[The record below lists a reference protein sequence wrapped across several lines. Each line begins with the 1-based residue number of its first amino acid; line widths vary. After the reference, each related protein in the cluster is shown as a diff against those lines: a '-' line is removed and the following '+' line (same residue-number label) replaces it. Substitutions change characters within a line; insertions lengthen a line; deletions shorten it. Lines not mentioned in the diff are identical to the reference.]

1 MTLDANSRSITGRDP
16 SKHIIMRFIS
26 LLLLLTLIFC
36 SKEATGTS
44 DRISET
50 TINLDN
56 IETDPWWNDAVF
68 YEIFVR
74 SFYDS
79 NADGVGDLQ
88 GIIQKLDYL
97 NDGNPNTDTDLGITA
112 LWLMPIFPSPSY
124 HGYDVTDYRNIDE
137 EYGTMND
144 FKALI
149 TAAHARGIKIVIDF
163 VGNHTSDQ
171 HPWFTASASNESKRD
186 WYLWN
191 SNKPSYNGPWGQ
203 EVWHERNSSYYYGVF
218 WGGMPDLN
226 YTNQEVTNEIKNTL
240 RFWKEEVGVDGF
252 RIDAVKHWIENGDQQ
267 ENTAATLAWWRDL
280 YVFQKSL
287 GPGLMMVGEAW
298 TSTQNI
304 APYSDKRLDY
314 CFEFDLSYALID
326 GINNQTNSG
335 LKSKMSEIISTYETN
350 QYGTFL
356 TNHDQDRS
364 FYRFGMDERKA
375 KLAARILLSLPG
387 VPYIYYGEEVGMLGQ
402 KPDEDIRRPMQW
414 TSSANA
420 GFSSTQPWHPLNNN
434 YANYNVAN
442 QQLESES
449 IWSQYQIW
457 IKQRTRNTALRSG
470 NYDFIESNNS
480 RMFSYLRADSESNT
494 AFAVIHNLSSQ
505 NTDDI
510 TIRINNS
517 SLTEGTYNLI
527 NILNNQN
534 MGSIN
539 VSSSGAFDTTLSEV
553 TLAAYSSFLLKLEG
567 S

>member
-1 MTLDANSRSITGRDP
+1 
-16 SKHIIMRFIS
+16 MRFIS

-97 NDGNPNTDTDLGITA
+97 NDGNPNTDTDLGVTA

-287 GPGLMMVGEAW
+287 DPGLMMVGEAW

-414 TSSANA
+414 SSSANA

>member
-1 MTLDANSRSITGRDP
+1 
-16 SKHIIMRFIS
+16 MRLIS
-26 LLLLLTLIFC
+26 LLLLLTLVFC

-56 IETDPWWNDAVF
+56 IETNPWWNDAVF

-97 NDGNPNTDTDLGITA
+97 NDGNPNTDTDLGVTA

-203 EVWHERNSSYYYGVF
+203 EVWHERNGSYYYGLF

-226 YTNQEVTNEIKNTL
+226 YTNQDVTNEIKNTL

-280 YVFQKSL
+280 YVFRKSL
-287 GPGLMMVGEAW
+287 DPGLMMVGEAW

-442 QQLESES
+442 QQFESES

-539 VSSSGAFDTTLSEV
+539 VISSGAFDTTLSEV
-553 TLAAYSSFLLKLEG
+553 TLAAYSSFLLKLEE

>member
-1 MTLDANSRSITGRDP
+1 
-16 SKHIIMRFIS
+16 MRLIS
-26 LLLLLTLIFC
+26 LLLLLTLVFC

-56 IETDPWWNDAVF
+56 IETNPWWNDAVF

-97 NDGNPNTDTDLGITA
+97 NDGNPNTDTDLGVTA

-203 EVWHERNSSYYYGVF
+203 EVWHERNNSYYYGVF

-280 YVFQKSL
+280 YVFRKSL
-287 GPGLMMVGEAW
+287 DPGLMMVGEAW

-335 LKSKMSEIISTYETN
+335 LKSKMSEIISTYEPN

-442 QQLESES
+442 QQFESES

-457 IKQRTRNTALRSG
+457 IKQRTLNIALRSG

-494 AFAVIHNLSSQ
+494 AFVVIHNLTSQ

-510 TIRINNS
+510 TIRINYS

-539 VSSSGAFDTTLSEV
+539 LSSSGAFDTTLSEV
-553 TLAAYSSFLLKLEG
+553 TLAAYSSLLLKLEG

>member
-1 MTLDANSRSITGRDP
+1 
-16 SKHIIMRFIS
+16 MRFIS

-203 EVWHERNSSYYYGVF
+203 EVWHERNNSYYYGVF

-280 YVFQKSL
+280 YVFRKSL
-287 GPGLMMVGEAW
+287 DPGLMMVGEAW

-457 IKQRTRNTALRSG
+457 IKQRTLNIALRSG

>member
-1 MTLDANSRSITGRDP
+1 
-16 SKHIIMRFIS
+16 MRFIS

-97 NDGNPNTDTDLGITA
+97 NDGNPNTDTDLGVTA

-287 GPGLMMVGEAW
+287 DPGLMMVGEAW

-442 QQLESES
+442 QQSESES

-470 NYDFIESNNS
+470 TYDFIESNNS
-480 RMFSYLRADSESNT
+480 RMFSYLRTDSESNT
-494 AFAVIHNLSSQ
+494 SFVVIHNLSSQ

-534 MGSIN
+534 MGSVN
-539 VSSSGAFDTTLSEV
+539 VISSGAFDTTLSEV
-553 TLAAYSSFLLKLEG
+553 TLAAYSSFLLKLEE

>member
-1 MTLDANSRSITGRDP
+1 
-16 SKHIIMRFIS
+16 MRFIS

-56 IETDPWWNDAVF
+56 IETNPWWNDAVF

-97 NDGNPNTDTDLGITA
+97 NDGNPNTDTDLGVTA

-203 EVWHERNSSYYYGVF
+203 EVWHERNGSYYYGLF

-280 YVFQKSL
+280 YVFRKSL
-287 GPGLMMVGEAW
+287 DPGLMMVGEAW

-457 IKQRTRNTALRSG
+457 IKQRTLNIALRSG

-494 AFAVIHNLSSQ
+494 AFVVIHNLTSQ

-510 TIRINNS
+510 TIRINYS

-539 VSSSGAFDTTLSEV
+539 VISSGAFDTTLSEV
-553 TLAAYSSFLLKLEG
+553 TLAAHSSFLLKLEE

>member
-1 MTLDANSRSITGRDP
+1 
-16 SKHIIMRFIS
+16 MRLIS
-26 LLLLLTLIFC
+26 LLLLLTLVFC

-56 IETDPWWNDAVF
+56 IETNPWWNDAVF

-97 NDGNPNTDTDLGITA
+97 NDGNPNTDTDLGVTA

-203 EVWHERNSSYYYGVF
+203 EVWHERNGSYYYGLF

-226 YTNQEVTNEIKNTL
+226 YTNQDVTNEIKNTL

-280 YVFQKSL
+280 YVFKKSL
-287 GPGLMMVGEAW
+287 DPELMMVGEAW

-335 LKSKMSEIISTYETN
+335 LKSKMSEIISTYEPN

-364 FYRFGMDERKA
+364 FYLFGMDERKA

-470 NYDFIESNNS
+470 TYDFIESNNS

-494 AFAVIHNLSSQ
+494 AFVVIHNLSSQ

-539 VSSSGAFDTTLSEV
+539 VISSGAFDTTLSEV
-553 TLAAYSSFLLKLEG
+553 TLAAHSSFLLKLEE

>member
-1 MTLDANSRSITGRDP
+1 
-16 SKHIIMRFIS
+16 MRFIS

-203 EVWHERNSSYYYGVF
+203 EVWHERNNSYYYGVF

-280 YVFQKSL
+280 YVFRKSL
-287 GPGLMMVGEAW
+287 DPGLMMVGEAW

-442 QQLESES
+442 QQFESES

-470 NYDFIESNNS
+470 TYDFIESNNS

>member
-1 MTLDANSRSITGRDP
+1 
-16 SKHIIMRFIS
+16 MRFIS
-26 LLLLLTLIFC
+26 LLLLLTLVFC

-56 IETDPWWNDAVF
+56 IETNPWWNDAVF

-287 GPGLMMVGEAW
+287 DPGLMMVGEAW

-534 MGSIN
+534 MGSVN
-539 VSSSGAFDTTLSEV
+539 VISSGAFDTTLSEV
-553 TLAAYSSFLLKLEG
+553 TLAAYSSFLLKLEE

>member
-1 MTLDANSRSITGRDP
+1 
-16 SKHIIMRFIS
+16 MRFIS

-97 NDGNPNTDTDLGITA
+97 NDGNPNTDTDPGITA

-203 EVWHERNSSYYYGVF
+203 EVWHERNGSYYYGVF

-287 GPGLMMVGEAW
+287 DPGLMMVGEAW

-539 VSSSGAFDTTLSEV
+539 VISSGAFDTTLSEV
-553 TLAAYSSFLLKLEG
+553 TLAAHSSFLLKLEE

>member
-1 MTLDANSRSITGRDP
+1 
-16 SKHIIMRFIS
+16 MRFIS

-97 NDGNPNTDTDLGITA
+97 NDGNPNTDTDLGVTA

-252 RIDAVKHWIENGDQQ
+252 RIDAVKHWIENGNQQ

-280 YVFQKSL
+280 YIFKNSL
-287 GPGLMMVGEAW
+287 DPGLMMVGEAW

-442 QQLESES
+442 QQSESES

-470 NYDFIESNNS
+470 TYDFIESNNS
-480 RMFSYLRADSESNT
+480 RMFSYLRTDSESNT
-494 AFAVIHNLSSQ
+494 SFVVIHNLSSQ

>member
-1 MTLDANSRSITGRDP
+1 
-16 SKHIIMRFIS
+16 
-26 LLLLLTLIFC
+26 
-36 SKEATGTS
+36 
-44 DRISET
+44 
-50 TINLDN
+50 
-56 IETDPWWNDAVF
+56 
-68 YEIFVR
+68 
-74 SFYDS
+74 
-79 NADGVGDLQ
+79 
-88 GIIQKLDYL
+88 
-97 NDGNPNTDTDLGITA
+97 
-112 LWLMPIFPSPSY
+112 
-124 HGYDVTDYRNIDE
+124 
-137 EYGTMND
+137 
-144 FKALI
+144 
-149 TAAHARGIKIVIDF
+149 
-163 VGNHTSDQ
+163 
-171 HPWFTASASNESKRD
+171 
-186 WYLWN
+186 
-191 SNKPSYNGPWGQ
+191 
-203 EVWHERNSSYYYGVF
+203 
-218 WGGMPDLN
+218 MPDLN
-226 YTNQEVTNEIKNTL
+226 YSNQEVTNEIKNTL

-252 RIDAVKHWIENGDQQ
+252 KIDAVKHWIENGDQQ

-287 GPGLMMVGEAW
+287 DPGLMMVGEAW

-326 GINNQTNSG
+326 GVNNQTNSG

-387 VPYIYYGEEVGMLGQ
+387 VPYIYYGEKVGMLGQ

-480 RMFSYLRADSESNT
+480 RMFSYLRAESESNT

-539 VSSSGAFDTTLSEV
+539 VSSSGAFDTTLSEIS
-553 TLAAYSSFLLKLEG
+553 LAAYSSFLLKLEG

>member
-1 MTLDANSRSITGRDP
+1 
-16 SKHIIMRFIS
+16 MRLIS
-26 LLLLLTLIFC
+26 LLLLLTLVFC

-56 IETDPWWNDAVF
+56 IETNPWWNDAVF

-287 GPGLMMVGEAW
+287 DPGLMMVGEAW

-364 FYRFGMDERKA
+364 FYLFGMDERKA

-442 QQLESES
+442 QQFESES

>member
-1 MTLDANSRSITGRDP
+1 
-16 SKHIIMRFIS
+16 MRFIS

-203 EVWHERNSSYYYGVF
+203 EVWHERNNSYYYGVF

-280 YVFQKSL
+280 YVFRKSL
-287 GPGLMMVGEAW
+287 DPGLMMVGEAW

-457 IKQRTRNTALRSG
+457 IKQRTLNIALRSG

-510 TIRINNS
+510 TIRINYS

-539 VSSSGAFDTTLSEV
+539 VSSSGEFDTTLSEV

>member
-1 MTLDANSRSITGRDP
+1 
-16 SKHIIMRFIS
+16 MRFIS
-26 LLLLLTLIFC
+26 LLLLLTLVFC

-56 IETDPWWNDAVF
+56 IETNPWWNDAVF

-97 NDGNPNTDTDLGITA
+97 NDGNPNTDTDLGVTA

-203 EVWHERNSSYYYGVF
+203 EVWHERNGSYYYGLF

-226 YTNQEVTNEIKNTL
+226 YTNQDVTNEIKNTL

-267 ENTAATLAWWRDL
+267 ENRAATLAWWRDL
-280 YVFQKSL
+280 YVFRKSL
-287 GPGLMMVGEAW
+287 DPGLMMVGEAW

-335 LKSKMSEIISTYETN
+335 LKSKMSEIISTYEPN

-364 FYRFGMDERKA
+364 FYLFGMDERKA

-442 QQLESES
+442 QQFESES

-470 NYDFIESNNS
+470 TYDFIESNNI

-494 AFAVIHNLSSQ
+494 AFVVIHNLTSQ

-539 VSSSGAFDTTLSEV
+539 VISSGAFDTTLSEV
-553 TLAAYSSFLLKLEG
+553 TLAAYSSFLLKLEE

>member
-1 MTLDANSRSITGRDP
+1 MTFSLITGYYP
-16 SKHIIMRFIS
+16 SKHIIVRFII

-36 SKEATGTS
+36 SKESTGTS
-44 DRISET
+44 DRVSET
-50 TINLDN
+50 TIKLDS

-97 NDGNPNTDTDLGITA
+97 NDGNPNTDSDLGVTA

-124 HGYDVTDYRNIDE
+124 HGYDVTDYRKINE
-137 EYGTMND
+137 QYGTMND

-149 TAAHARGIKIVIDF
+149 NAAHVRGIKIVIDF

-171 HPWFTASASNESKRD
+171 HPWFMASASSESKRD

-203 EVWHERNSSYYYGVF
+203 EVWHERNSSYYYGIF

-226 YTNQEVTNEIKNTL
+226 YTNHEVTNEIKNTL

-267 ENTAATLAWWRDL
+267 ENTVATLAWWRDL

-287 GPGLMMVGEAW
+287 DPGLMMVGEAW

-326 GINNQTNSG
+326 GINTQTNSE
-335 LKSKMSEIISTYETN
+335 LKSKMSEIISTYEPN

-387 VPYIYYGEEVGMLGQ
+387 IPYIYYGEEVGMLGK

-414 TSSANA
+414 SSSANA
-420 GFSSTQPWHPLNNN
+420 AFSSTEPWHPLNNN

-457 IKQRTRNTALRSG
+457 IKQRTLNTALRSG
-470 NYDFIESNNS
+470 TYDFIESNNS

-517 SLTEGTYNLI
+517 SLNEGKYNLI

-534 MGSIN
+534 MGSVN
-539 VSSSGAFDTTLSEV
+539 VSSSGAFNTTLSEV
-553 TLAAYSSFLLKLEG
+553 KLAAFGSFLLKLEG

>member
-1 MTLDANSRSITGRDP
+1 
-16 SKHIIMRFIS
+16 MRLIS
-26 LLLLLTLIFC
+26 LLLLLTLVFC

-56 IETDPWWNDAVF
+56 IETNPWWNDAVF

-97 NDGNPNTDTDLGITA
+97 NDGNPNTDTDLGVTA

-137 EYGTMND
+137 EYGNMND

-149 TAAHARGIKIVIDF
+149 TAAHAREIKIVIDF

-203 EVWHERNSSYYYGVF
+203 EVWHERNGSYYYGLF

-226 YTNQEVTNEIKNTL
+226 YTNQDVTNEIKNTL

-280 YVFQKSL
+280 YIFKNSL
-287 GPGLMMVGEAW
+287 DPGLMMVGEAW

-335 LKSKMSEIISTYETN
+335 LKSKMSEIISTYEPN

-364 FYRFGMDERKA
+364 FYLFGMDERKA

-442 QQLESES
+442 QQFESES

-470 NYDFIESNNS
+470 TYDFIESNNI

-494 AFAVIHNLSSQ
+494 AFVVIHNLSSQ

-539 VSSSGAFDTTLSEV
+539 VISSGAFDTTLSEV
-553 TLAAYSSFLLKLEG
+553 TLAAYSSFLLKLEE

>member
-1 MTLDANSRSITGRDP
+1 
-16 SKHIIMRFIS
+16 MRFIS

-97 NDGNPNTDTDLGITA
+97 NDGNPNTDTDLGVTA

-287 GPGLMMVGEAW
+287 DPGLMMVGEAW

-335 LKSKMSEIISTYETN
+335 LKSKMSEIISTYEPN

-494 AFAVIHNLSSQ
+494 AFVVIHNLSSQ

>member
-1 MTLDANSRSITGRDP
+1 
-16 SKHIIMRFIS
+16 MRFIS

-287 GPGLMMVGEAW
+287 DPGLMMVGEAW

-539 VSSSGAFDTTLSEV
+539 VISSGAFDTTLSEV
-553 TLAAYSSFLLKLEG
+553 TLAAHSSFLLKLEE

>member
-1 MTLDANSRSITGRDP
+1 
-16 SKHIIMRFIS
+16 MRLIS
-26 LLLLLTLIFC
+26 LLLLLTLVFC

-56 IETDPWWNDAVF
+56 IETNPWWNDAVF

-97 NDGNPNTDTDLGITA
+97 NDGNPNTDTDLGVTA

-203 EVWHERNSSYYYGVF
+203 EVWHERNGSYYYGLF

-226 YTNQEVTNEIKNTL
+226 YTNQDVTNEIKNTL

-280 YVFQKSL
+280 YVFKKSL
-287 GPGLMMVGEAW
+287 DPELMMVGEAW

-335 LKSKMSEIISTYETN
+335 LKSKMSEIISTYEPN

-364 FYRFGMDERKA
+364 FYLFGMDERKA

-457 IKQRTRNTALRSG
+457 IKQRTLNIALRSG

-494 AFAVIHNLSSQ
+494 AFVVIHNLSSQ

-539 VSSSGAFDTTLSEV
+539 VISSGAFDTTLSEV
-553 TLAAYSSFLLKLEG
+553 TLAAHSSFLLKLEE

>member
-1 MTLDANSRSITGRDP
+1 
-16 SKHIIMRFIS
+16 MRFIS

-97 NDGNPNTDTDLGITA
+97 NDGNPNTDTDLGVTA

-287 GPGLMMVGEAW
+287 DPGLMMVGEAW

-335 LKSKMSEIISTYETN
+335 LKSKMSEIISTYEPN

-442 QQLESES
+442 QQSESES

-470 NYDFIESNNS
+470 TYDFIESNNS
-480 RMFSYLRADSESNT
+480 RMFSYLRTDSESNT
-494 AFAVIHNLSSQ
+494 SFVVIHNLSSQ

-534 MGSIN
+534 MGSVN
-539 VSSSGAFDTTLSEV
+539 VISSGAFDTTLSEV
-553 TLAAYSSFLLKLEG
+553 TLAAYSSFLLKLEE

>member
-1 MTLDANSRSITGRDP
+1 
-16 SKHIIMRFIS
+16 MRLIS
-26 LLLLLTLIFC
+26 LLLLLTLVFC

-56 IETDPWWNDAVF
+56 IETNPWWNDAVF

-97 NDGNPNTDTDLGITA
+97 NDGNPNTDTDLGVTA

-203 EVWHERNSSYYYGVF
+203 EVWHERNGSYYYGLF

-226 YTNQEVTNEIKNTL
+226 YTNQDVTNEIKNTL

-280 YVFQKSL
+280 YVFKKSL
-287 GPGLMMVGEAW
+287 DPGLMMVGEAW

-364 FYRFGMDERKA
+364 FYLFGMDERKA

-510 TIRINNS
+510 TIRINYS

>member
-1 MTLDANSRSITGRDP
+1 
-16 SKHIIMRFIS
+16 MRFIS

-97 NDGNPNTDTDLGITA
+97 NDGNPNTDTDLGVTA

-203 EVWHERNSSYYYGVF
+203 EVWHERNGSYYYGLF

-280 YVFQKSL
+280 YVFRKSL
-287 GPGLMMVGEAW
+287 DPGLMMVGEAW

-442 QQLESES
+442 QQFESES

-470 NYDFIESNNS
+470 TYDFIESNNI

>member
-1 MTLDANSRSITGRDP
+1 
-16 SKHIIMRFIS
+16 MRFIS

-149 TAAHARGIKIVIDF
+149 TAAHASGIKIVIDF

-191 SNKPSYNGPWGQ
+191 SNKPRYKGPWGQ

-280 YVFQKSL
+280 YVFRKSL
-287 GPGLMMVGEAW
+287 DPGLMMVGEAW

-335 LKSKMSEIISTYETN
+335 LKSKMSEIISTYEPN

-364 FYRFGMDERKA
+364 FYLFGMDERKA

-457 IKQRTRNTALRSG
+457 IKQRTLNIALRSG

-510 TIRINNS
+510 TIRINYS

>member
-1 MTLDANSRSITGRDP
+1 
-16 SKHIIMRFIS
+16 MRFIS

-97 NDGNPNTDTDLGITA
+97 NDGNPNTDTDPGITA

-280 YVFQKSL
+280 YVFRKSL
-287 GPGLMMVGEAW
+287 DPGLMMVGEAW

-304 APYSDKRLDY
+304 ALYSDKRLDY

-350 QYGTFL
+350 QYGIFL

-442 QQLESES
+442 QQFESES

-470 NYDFIESNNS
+470 TYDFIESNNS

-494 AFAVIHNLSSQ
+494 AFVVIHNLSSQ

>member
-1 MTLDANSRSITGRDP
+1 MILIPFRSITGRDP

-287 GPGLMMVGEAW
+287 DPGLMMVGEAW

>member
-1 MTLDANSRSITGRDP
+1 
-16 SKHIIMRFIS
+16 MRFIS

-287 GPGLMMVGEAW
+287 DPGLMMVGEAW

>member
-1 MTLDANSRSITGRDP
+1 
-16 SKHIIMRFIS
+16 MRFIS

-280 YVFQKSL
+280 YVFRKSL
-287 GPGLMMVGEAW
+287 DPGLMMVGEAW

-335 LKSKMSEIISTYETN
+335 LKSKMSEIISTYEPN

-364 FYRFGMDERKA
+364 FYLFGMDERKA

-442 QQLESES
+442 QQFESES

-470 NYDFIESNNS
+470 TYDFIESNNS

-494 AFAVIHNLSSQ
+494 AFVVIHNLSSQ

>member
-1 MTLDANSRSITGRDP
+1 
-16 SKHIIMRFIS
+16 MRFIS
-26 LLLLLTLIFC
+26 LLLLLTLVFC

-56 IETDPWWNDAVF
+56 IETNPWWNDAVF

-97 NDGNPNTDTDLGITA
+97 NDGNPNTDTDLGVTA

-252 RIDAVKHWIENGDQQ
+252 RIDAVKHWIENGNQQ

-280 YVFQKSL
+280 YIFKNSL
-287 GPGLMMVGEAW
+287 
-298 TSTQNI
+298 
-304 APYSDKRLDY
+304 D
-314 CFEFDLSYALID
+314 
-326 GINNQTNSG
+326 
-335 LKSKMSEIISTYETN
+335 ISTISEGSGTPHTN
-350 QYGTFL
+350 G
-356 TNHDQDRS
+356 
-364 FYRFGMDERKA
+364 G
-375 KLAARILLSLPG
+375 
-387 VPYIYYGEEVGMLGQ
+387 
-402 KPDEDIRRPMQW
+402 
-414 TSSANA
+414 
-420 GFSSTQPWHPLNNN
+420 
-434 YANYNVAN
+434 
-442 QQLESES
+442 
-449 IWSQYQIW
+449 
-457 IKQRTRNTALRSG
+457 
-470 NYDFIESNNS
+470 
-480 RMFSYLRADSESNT
+480 
-494 AFAVIHNLSSQ
+494 LSS
-505 NTDDI
+505 NI
-510 TIRINNS
+510 TPNS
-517 SLTEGTYNLI
+517 TNK
-527 NILNNQN
+527 
-534 MGSIN
+534 
-539 VSSSGAFDTTLSEV
+539 
-553 TLAAYSSFLLKLEG
+553 LK
-567 S
+567 

>member
-1 MTLDANSRSITGRDP
+1 
-16 SKHIIMRFIS
+16 MRLIS
-26 LLLLLTLIFC
+26 LLLRLTLVFC

-56 IETDPWWNDAVF
+56 IETNPWWNDAVF

-97 NDGNPNTDTDLGITA
+97 NDGNPNTDTDLGVTA

-203 EVWHERNSSYYYGVF
+203 EGWHERNGSYYYGLF

-226 YTNQEVTNEIKNTL
+226 YTNQDVTNEIKNTL

-252 RIDAVKHWIENGDQQ
+252 RLDAVKHWIENGDQQ

-280 YVFQKSL
+280 YVFKKSL
-287 GPGLMMVGEAW
+287 DPGLMMVGEAW

-335 LKSKMSEIISTYETN
+335 LKSKMSEIISTYEPN

-364 FYRFGMDERKA
+364 FYLFGMDERKA

-442 QQLESES
+442 QQFESES

-457 IKQRTRNTALRSG
+457 MKQRTRNTALRSVT
-470 NYDFIESNNS
+470 YDFIESNNS

-494 AFAVIHNLSSQ
+494 AFVVIHNLSSQ

-539 VSSSGAFDTTLSEV
+539 VISSGAFDTTLSEV
-553 TLAAYSSFLLKLEG
+553 TLAAHSSFLLKLEE

>member
-1 MTLDANSRSITGRDP
+1 
-16 SKHIIMRFIS
+16 MRLIS
-26 LLLLLTLIFC
+26 LLLLLTLVFC

-56 IETDPWWNDAVF
+56 IETNPWWNDAVF

-97 NDGNPNTDTDLGITA
+97 NDGNPNTDTDLGVTA

-144 FKALI
+144 FKTLI

-203 EVWHERNSSYYYGVF
+203 EVWHERNGSYYYGLF

-226 YTNQEVTNEIKNTL
+226 YTNQDVTNEIKNTL

-280 YVFQKSL
+280 YVFKKSL
-287 GPGLMMVGEAW
+287 DPGLMMVGEAW

-335 LKSKMSEIISTYETN
+335 LKSKMSEIISTYEPN

-364 FYRFGMDERKA
+364 FYLFGMDERKA

-442 QQLESES
+442 QQFESES

-470 NYDFIESNNS
+470 TYDFIESNNS

-494 AFAVIHNLSSQ
+494 AFVVIHNLSSQ

-539 VSSSGAFDTTLSEV
+539 VISSGAFDTTLSEV
-553 TLAAYSSFLLKLEG
+553 TLAAHSSFLLKLEE

>member
-1 MTLDANSRSITGRDP
+1 
-16 SKHIIMRFIS
+16 MRFIS

-203 EVWHERNSSYYYGVF
+203 EVWHERNNSYYYGVF

-280 YVFQKSL
+280 YVFRKSL
-287 GPGLMMVGEAW
+287 DPGLMMVGEAW

-457 IKQRTRNTALRSG
+457 IKQRTLNIALRSG

-510 TIRINNS
+510 TIRINYS

>member
-1 MTLDANSRSITGRDP
+1 
-16 SKHIIMRFIS
+16 MRFIS

-287 GPGLMMVGEAW
+287 DPGLMMVGEAW

-364 FYRFGMDERKA
+364 FYLFGMDERKA

-434 YANYNVAN
+434 YVNYNVAN

-539 VSSSGAFDTTLSEV
+539 VSSSGAFDTTLSEIS
-553 TLAAYSSFLLKLEG
+553 LAAYSSFLLKLEG